1 MFKSKKHDHLNITPI
16 KIFLIEFQEG
26 NRDKTDFLD
35 RYQIDLL
42 CYNFTLKEREKS

>member
-1 MFKSKKHDHLNITPI
+1 MFKSRQRSKMNTDAI
-16 KIFLIEFQEG
+16 KVFFNEFWQG
-26 NRDKTDFLD
+26 NSDKTDFLD